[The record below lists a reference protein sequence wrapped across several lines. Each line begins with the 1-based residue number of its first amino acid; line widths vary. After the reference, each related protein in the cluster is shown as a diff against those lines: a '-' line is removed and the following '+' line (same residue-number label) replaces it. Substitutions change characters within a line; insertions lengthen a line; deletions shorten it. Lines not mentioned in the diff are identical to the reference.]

1 YDTSGVEPAADLTVS
16 GNANLLANTWGLY
29 VGTGGKA
36 QGTTTA
42 SAKLANLIQSTGEFS
57 IEVWAIPANQ
67 SQLTANI
74 VSYSGG
80 PTTSNFALQ
89 QNAFQ
94 YEGLTRS
101 SVTDTN
107 GMPPLATN
115 KANMLAQAALQHI
128 VLTYDPVNGRKLY
141 VNGQFTGDVDTKGGG
156 TLANWD
162 NTFALVLGDDPS
174 GAAKGQFTG
183 VIDMVAIHN
192 RALTPAQIQ
201 QNFNAGVGERYYLL
215 FDVSS
220 LTNVPQSYIM
230 MTASVN
236 DSYSYLFTNPTF
248 ISLDPTQTPNNIPI
262 AGIRIG
268 INGAEAQ
275 VGQTYIPLNATVTA
289 GNYSNQTGETLSSV
303 GAVIP
308 LANGPASDQF
318 FLSFAQIGSNT
329 HAYSDPLVTAP
340 PPVAA
345 PPQADLGV
353 RTFER
358 ISQSMAKLTSVS
370 PLNATVA
377 ATYASVQQSLPSIPD
392 FSAYSY
398 SNQMAVAQLA
408 AAYCSAAAASN
419 SSIFGAGFNSSQ
431 TGSQLNSAAAIT
443 ALYDN
448 LVGTAPGGAQL
459 ATAPSLAQVQTELTN
474 LIGTLNAGPA
484 GTQGGGAGTV
494 ATAACTALLASAS
507 TVIN

>member
-1 YDTSGVEPAADLTVS
+1 
-16 GNANLLANTWGLY
+16 

-42 SAKLANLIQSTGEFS
+42 SAKLSSLIQSTGEFS
-57 IEVWAIPANQ
+57 IEVWATPANQ
-67 SQLTANI
+67 AQLTANL

-80 PTTSNFALQ
+80 PTQSNFALQ

-115 KANMLAQAALQHI
+115 KANQTAQAALQHI

-141 VNGQFTGDVDTKGGG
+141 VNGQYTGDLDAKGGG

-162 NTFALVLGDDPS
+162 DTFALVLGDDPS
-174 GAAKGQFTG
+174 GGTKGQWTG
-183 VIDMVAIHN
+183 VINMLAIHN

-201 QNFNAGVGERYYLL
+201 QNFNAGVGEKYYLL
-215 FDVSS
+215 FDVSN

-248 ISLDPTQTPNNIPI
+248 ISLDPTQTPGSIPI
-262 AGIRIG
+262 SGIRIG
-268 INGAEAQ
+268 INGAEAA
-275 VGQTYIPLNATVTA
+275 VGQTYIPLNTTVT
-289 GNYSNQTGETLSSV
+289 GSGYNNQTGELLSTV

-308 LANGPASDQF
+308 LENGPASDQF
-318 FLSFAQIGSNT
+318 FLSFAQIGSNAHT
-329 HAYSDPLVTAP
+329 YTEPTVTAP
-340 PPVAA
+340 PPSAGA
-345 PPQADLGV
+345 PVPDLGV
-353 RTFER
+353 RTCER
-358 ISQSMAKLTSVS
+358 MSQSMSKLTGVS

-408 AAYCSAAAASN
+408 AAYCSALVSNPAAAS
-419 SSIFGAGFNSSQ
+419 SFFGAGFNASQ
-431 TGSQLNSAAAIT
+431 TGSQLNGGATIT
-443 ALYDN
+443 ALYN
-448 LVGTAPGGAQL
+448 NFVGTAPGGAQL

-474 LIGTLNAGPA
+474 LIGTLNAGSA
-484 GTQGGGAGTV
+484 GSASGGAGTV